1 MLPSRAKGRG
11 PTPAFATGARPW
23 IPDCRIVRLPE
34 ALRMVFGD
42 DAASSFTLR
51 RQRFVHL
58 GHRPP
63 LHHVSESLYSVA
75 AGMHDLVVVSV
86 IDSPSPHVFRAK
98 IEQIY
103 SCGKGIT
110 PDRLGTEFE
119 FYSGPATWGNVPL
132 QIEERALLFV
142 HQVSGVFNEYPWR
155 GHMVLEEIDGESY
168 ARLQIPEL
176 WLRDDLPEAVK
187 AAAAPHPTRRNAS
200 IVRFG
205 ALENYL
211 KGLIEKAVR

>member
-1 MLPSRAKGRG
+1 MP
-11 PTPAFATGARPW
+11 RP
-23 IPDCRIVRLPE
+23 VSL
-34 ALRMVFGD
+34 FGD
-42 DAASSFTLR
+42 NASFTSDTVHHFTTC
-51 RQRFVHL
+51 QR
-58 GHRPP
+58 
-63 LHHVSESLYSVA
+63 VSILSL
-75 AGMHDLVVVSV
+75 LVCTTWWSC
-86 IDSPSPHVFRAK
+86 PSSICRVRTFFRAK

-132 QIEERALLFV
+132 QIGERALLFV